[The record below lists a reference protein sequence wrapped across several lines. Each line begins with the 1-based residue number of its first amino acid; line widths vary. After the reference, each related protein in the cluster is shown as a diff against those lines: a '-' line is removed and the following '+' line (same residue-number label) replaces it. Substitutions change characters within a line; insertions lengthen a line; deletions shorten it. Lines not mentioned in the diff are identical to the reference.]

1 MYDQDDTVSRAEF
14 EMFLAA
20 LKNEGFFDSSYK
32 NDVNPSLM
40 WVPFPDA
47 DYIEVQVFIGE
58 EDKTR
63 REVLD
68 RIMISILTADEG
80 AEPIYISI
88 PECDPTNADDMR
100 MLVDMLKA
108 AKRRVVA
115 SLPGLEICAFG
126 MVWESNGDST
136 LAQHRDAQPDYYDVW
151 LRCNHPTQEGLVE
164 VLVEYEDLNEEEAWK
179 RVAELEEA
187 YPDAAMEG
195 VI

>member
-1 MYDQDDTVSRAEF
+1 MYDQDDYDSRAEF

-20 LKNEGFFDSSYK
+20 LANEGFFDSSYN
-32 NDVNPSLM
+32 NDVNPSVM
-40 WVPFPDA
+40 WTPWESA
-47 DYIEVQVFIGE
+47 DFYVQVFIGE

-63 REVLD
+63 RELPE
-68 RIMISILTADEG
+68 RIALSIQTADEG
-80 AEPIYISI
+80 TDPIYISI
-88 PECDPTNADDMR
+88 PECDPHNADDMR
-100 MLVDMLKA
+100 LLVDMINA

-115 SLPGLEICAFG
+115 SMPGLEICAFG

-136 LAQHRDAQPDYYDVW
+136 LAQHRDAQPDYYDVM
-151 LRCNHPTQEGLVE
+151 LRCYDPTKEGIVE

-179 RVAELEEA
+179 MVGFLEDL